1 MITVKDFIQ
10 KYNEEKNNTV
20 KSFVESCLS
29 ELLQRVLTDSTIL
42 MITIHPSH
50 KFIKRDY
57 YFCEKVVEELKSRGF
72 VDINVNYPERFDSE
86 YPFYQEIEIRFNVP
100 IEEK

>member
-1 MITVKDFIQ
+1 MITAKDFIQ

-29 ELLQRVLTDSTIL
+29 ERLQRVLTDSTIL
-42 MITIHPSH
+42 IITIHPEH
-50 KFIKRDY
+50 DFIKRDY

-72 VDINVNYPERFDSE
+72 IDVRVNYPKKFYSQ
-86 YPFYQEIEIRFNVP
+86 YPPYQEIEIRFNVP
-100 IEEK
+100 ME

>member
-1 MITVKDFIQ
+1 MITAKDFIQ

-29 ELLQRVLTDSTIL
+29 VLLQRVLTDSTIL
-42 MITIHPSH
+42 MITIPPEHE
-50 KFIKRDY
+50 FIKKDY
-57 YFCEKVVEELKSRGF
+57 YFCKKVVEELKNRGF
-72 VDINVNYPERFDSE
+72 VDININYPKRFNSE
-86 YPFYQEIEIRFNVP
+86 YSFFQEIEIRFNVP